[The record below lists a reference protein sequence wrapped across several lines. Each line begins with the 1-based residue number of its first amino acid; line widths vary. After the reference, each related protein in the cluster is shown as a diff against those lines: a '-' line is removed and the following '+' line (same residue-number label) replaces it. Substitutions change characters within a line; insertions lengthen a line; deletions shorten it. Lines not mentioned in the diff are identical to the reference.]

1 MTSTVG
7 TQAAAAATSHG
18 GGTAALQV
26 VGISKQYSEDV
37 LALDHVD
44 LTVMPGQVFGLLGP
58 NGAGKTTLLR
68 IALGLIQPTSGTAY
82 IMGER
87 MHSSHP
93 VLKRVGSLIEGPAF
107 VPHLSGMDNLE
118 YFWCADGSS
127 MRDANLDEALELAGL
142 GSAIN
147 RKVRTYSKGMQQR
160 LALAQALLKKPDFLV
175 LDEPTVGLDPQEMRE
190 IRLLIRDF
198 ASAGATVLLS
208 SHILAE
214 VEQVCTH
221 AAVLDRGHLVASG
234 SVAELTSSAASVYL
248 EVDDTTRAIALLK
261 DTQGVGQLHEEAPG
275 ISMRLA
281 GVARSDI
288 VRALVAAGIGVETI
302 TSRHTLEDA
311 FFAMLGE
318 E

>member
-1 MTSTVG
+1 MTSTAG
-7 TQAAAAATSHG
+7 EQASKPVVSPIDT
-18 GGTAALQV
+18 TAALQV
-26 VGISKQYSEDV
+26 VGVTKQYAEDV
-37 LALDHVD
+37 LALDGVD

-68 IALGLIQPTSGTAY
+68 IALGLVRPTSGVAY
-82 IMGER
+82 IMGEQMR
-87 MHSSHP
+87 PSHP
-93 VLKRVGSLIEGPAF
+93 VLSRVGSLIEGPAF

-127 MRDANLDEALELAGL
+127 LAGANLDEALELAGL

-160 LALAQALLKKPDFLV
+160 LALAQALLKKPDLLV

-190 IRLLIRDF
+190 IRSLIRDF

-214 VEQVCTH
+214 VEQVCSH
-221 AAVLDRGHLVASG
+221 AAVLDRGRLVASG

-248 EVDDTTRAIALLK
+248 EVDDTAAAIALLSR
-261 DTQGVGQLHEEAPG
+261 TPGVTQLHQESPG
-275 ISMRLA
+275 ISLRLS
-281 GVARSDI
+281 GPARREI
-288 VRALVAAGIGVETI
+288 VKALVSAGIGVETV